1 MSLQNWQ
8 NCTLDYN
15 LEKYPWPSWI
25 LNVIQEIEPAVK
37 SLANFHLVVP
47 SSRIVDVTNHVQA
60 SFSRPEFMQRFDD
73 FAEDYGRSLI
83 DNKNYM
89 IKRQATLNLVVPN
102 QQKLGRLLPFHQGVW
117 YSNGRGQRTLWLALT
132 PCFDTNS
139 MWVVDHESS
148 RKISL
153 ETIHGQWDQ
162 TQFEL
167 ECKKHAW
174 PVNILPGQCHL
185 FHQEIIHGNVNND
198 TDVTRMSI
206 DWHLLVEHEEHGRRL
221 PGGFFRFPGDH
232 QQAQEYKDMPRSGF
246 VQYVG
251 NNTEY
256 DRGIPI
262 VLQRML
268 MTQYCENCNIK
279 TQFTQFENE
288 YLSWMPILEQVIR
301 DGVPGIVMGS
311 IYSLPDD
318 ATRCRRLLQLAIDSG
333 VTMHFANEYLRL
345 ENMQD
350 LELIEKYRAFAR
362 HKVDAHFWE
371 VSV

>member
-1 MSLQNWQ
+1 
-8 NCTLDYN
+8 
-15 LEKYPWPSWI
+15 
-25 LNVIQEIEPAVK
+25 
-37 SLANFHLVVP
+37 
-47 SSRIVDVTNHVQA
+47 
-60 SFSRPEFMQRFDD
+60 
-73 FAEDYGRSLI
+73 
-83 DNKNYM
+83 
-89 IKRQATLNLVVPN
+89 
-102 QQKLGRLLPFHQGVW
+102 
-117 YSNGRGQRTLWLALT
+117 
-132 PCFDTNS
+132 
-139 MWVVDHESS
+139 
-148 RKISL
+148 
-153 ETIHGQWDQ
+153 
-162 TQFEL
+162 
-167 ECKKHAW
+167 
-174 PVNILPGQCHL
+174 
-185 FHQEIIHGNVNND
+185 
-198 TDVTRMSI
+198 
-206 DWHLLVEHEEHGRRL
+206 
-221 PGGFFRFPGDH
+221 
-232 QQAQEYKDMPRSGF
+232 